1 MSKALILTDGKAG
14 HENQSK
20 AFARALGCEF
30 DLVPVAFKS
39 KFAKTLSYLL
49 DNLGIHTPR
58 LFNYQLSTT
67 NHQLKECAMLKG
79 ISPVVSPD
87 LLKTLAEMGHGD
99 EIVIADA
106 HFPGHTFNS
115 RVLRADG
122 LDADQLLAG
131 IIPLFEL
138 DAYATPV
145 IMMEAVPG
153 DTLDPSV
160 EARYR
165 KALGYDGIIERVERF
180 AFYERAK
187 KAYAVVLSGEVAQ
200 YGNIILKKGVTPVE

>member
-1 MSKALILTDGKAG
+1 
-14 HENQSK
+14 
-20 AFARALGCEF
+20 
-30 DLVPVAFKS
+30 
-39 KFAKTLSYLL
+39 
-49 DNLGIHTPR
+49 
-58 LFNYQLSTT
+58 
-67 NHQLKECAMLKG
+67 MLKG

-153 DTLDPSV
+153 DTLDPAV

-165 KALGYDGIIERVERF
+165 KALGYEGVIERVERF

-200 YGNIILKKGVTPVE
+200 YGNIILKKGVTPVSL

>member
-1 MSKALILTDGKAG
+1 
-14 HENQSK
+14 
-20 AFARALGCEF
+20 
-30 DLVPVAFKS
+30 
-39 KFAKTLSYLL
+39 
-49 DNLGIHTPR
+49 
-58 LFNYQLSTT
+58 
-67 NHQLKECAMLKG
+67 MLKG

-153 DTLDPSV
+153 DMLDPSV

-187 KAYAVVLSGEVAQ
+187 KAYAVVLSGEIAQ

>member
-1 MSKALILTDGKAG
+1 
-14 HENQSK
+14 
-20 AFARALGCEF
+20 
-30 DLVPVAFKS
+30 
-39 KFAKTLSYLL
+39 
-49 DNLGIHTPR
+49 
-58 LFNYQLSTT
+58 
-67 NHQLKECAMLKG
+67 MLKG

-99 EIVIADA
+99 EIVISDA
-106 HFPGHTFNS
+106 HFPAHTFNA
-115 RVLRADG
+115 RVIRADG
-122 LDADQLLAG
+122 LGADSLLAG

-145 IMMEAVPG
+145 IMMAAVPG

-187 KAYAVVLSGEVAQ
+187 KAYAVVLSGEIAQ
-200 YGNIILKKGVTPVE
+200 YGNIILKKGVTPVSL

>member
-1 MSKALILTDGKAG
+1 
-14 HENQSK
+14 
-20 AFARALGCEF
+20 
-30 DLVPVAFKS
+30 
-39 KFAKTLSYLL
+39 
-49 DNLGIHTPR
+49 
-58 LFNYQLSTT
+58 
-67 NHQLKECAMLKG
+67 MLKG

-138 DAYATPV
+138 DSYATPV

>member
-1 MSKALILTDGKAG
+1 
-14 HENQSK
+14 
-20 AFARALGCEF
+20 
-30 DLVPVAFKS
+30 
-39 KFAKTLSYLL
+39 
-49 DNLGIHTPR
+49 
-58 LFNYQLSTT
+58 
-67 NHQLKECAMLKG
+67 MLKG

-122 LDADQLLAG
+122 LDADQWLAG

>member
-1 MSKALILTDGKAG
+1 
-14 HENQSK
+14 
-20 AFARALGCEF
+20 
-30 DLVPVAFKS
+30 
-39 KFAKTLSYLL
+39 
-49 DNLGIHTPR
+49 
-58 LFNYQLSTT
+58 
-67 NHQLKECAMLKG
+67 MLKG

-153 DTLDPSV
+153 DTFDPSV

-187 KAYAVVLSGEVAQ
+187 KAYAVVLSGEIAQ
-200 YGNIILKKGVTPVE
+200 YGNIILKKGVTPVSL

>member
-1 MSKALILTDGKAG
+1 
-14 HENQSK
+14 
-20 AFARALGCEF
+20 
-30 DLVPVAFKS
+30 
-39 KFAKTLSYLL
+39 
-49 DNLGIHTPR
+49 
-58 LFNYQLSTT
+58 
-67 NHQLKECAMLKG
+67 MLKG

-145 IMMEAVPG
+145 VMMEAVPG

>member
-1 MSKALILTDGKAG
+1 
-14 HENQSK
+14 
-20 AFARALGCEF
+20 
-30 DLVPVAFKS
+30 
-39 KFAKTLSYLL
+39 
-49 DNLGIHTPR
+49 
-58 LFNYQLSTT
+58 
-67 NHQLKECAMLKG
+67 MLKG

-153 DTLDPSV
+153 DTLDPAV

-165 KALGYDGIIERVERF
+165 KALGYEGVIERVERF

-187 KAYAVVLSGEVAQ
+187 KAYAVVLSGEIAQ

>member
-1 MSKALILTDGKAG
+1 
-14 HENQSK
+14 
-20 AFARALGCEF
+20 
-30 DLVPVAFKS
+30 
-39 KFAKTLSYLL
+39 
-49 DNLGIHTPR
+49 
-58 LFNYQLSTT
+58 
-67 NHQLKECAMLKG
+67 MLKG

-122 LDADQLLAG
+122 LDADQLLSG

-165 KALGYDGIIERVERF
+165 KALGYDGTIERVERF

-187 KAYAVVLSGEVAQ
+187 KAYAVVLSGEIAQ
-200 YGNIILKKGVTPVE
+200 YGNIILKKGVTPVSL